1 MQDKSDFSIKTFVL
15 YNPVRSYRSDS
26 GLTYS
31 SVLMKILIVDDHAIL
46 RDGVE
51 MLLRQSDDDT
61 VVVQASSADDAV
73 RLLDDHTDLDAI
85 VLDLKLQ
92 GMDGLDALAVFA
104 TMRPGLPVIVLSSS
118 EDPGAVRSAFAQ
130 GAMGYVPKSASPR
143 TLLSAIRIALNG
155 ERYVPP
161 LVLDDPALQH
171 QDGAAAA
178 RGSMLT
184 QRQIEVLRYLA
195 EGVPNKVIADK
206 LGLSEKTIKA
216 HITAIFKALNVINR
230 TQAAA
235 AGRKAGLI

>member
-1 MQDKSDFSIKTFVL
+1 
-15 YNPVRSYRSDS
+15 
-26 GLTYS
+26 
-31 SVLMKILIVDDHAIL
+31 MKILIVDDHAIL

-51 MLLRQSDDDT
+51 MLLRQEDSNT
-61 VVVQASSADDAV
+61 VVVQAGNADDAV
-73 RLLDDHTDLDAI
+73 RMLDQHTDLDAI
-85 VLDLKLQ
+85 VLDLKLH
-92 GMDGLDALAVFA
+92 GMNGLEALAVFA
-104 TMRPGLPVIVLSSS
+104 RMRPGLPVIVLSSS
-118 EDPGAVRSAFAQ
+118 EDLSAVRNAFAQ
-130 GAMGYVPKSASPR
+130 GAMGYVPKSAGPR

-161 LVLDDPALQH
+161 LLLDEHAAPPPEGATSPPPALR
-171 QDGAAAA
+171 D
-178 RGSMLT
+178 STLT

-206 LGLSEKTIKA
+206 LGLSEKTVKA

>member
-15 YNPVRSYRSDS
+15 YNPVRSCRPDS
-26 GLTYS
+26 GFTYS

-51 MLLRQSDDDT
+51 MLLRQGDDDT

-104 TMRPGLPVIVLSSS
+104 TMRPSPVIVLSSS

-171 QDGAAAA
+171 QD
-178 RGSMLT
+178 
-184 QRQIEVLRYLA
+184 
-195 EGVPNKVIADK
+195 VPLQHAV
-206 LGLSEKTIKA
+206 
-216 HITAIFKALNVINR
+216 R
-230 TQAAA
+230 C
-235 AGRKAGLI
+235 

>member
-1 MQDKSDFSIKTFVL
+1 MPDKHDFSIKTFVL
-15 YNPVRSYRSDS
+15 YNPVHSCRAGPGFSY
-26 GLTYS
+26 LT
-31 SVLMKILIVDDHAIL
+31 VLMKILIVDDHAIL

-51 MLLRQSDDDT
+51 MLLRRGDGDT
-61 VVVQASSADDAV
+61 VVVQANSADDAV
-73 RLLDDHTDLDAI
+73 RLLDEHADLDAI

-92 GMDGLDALAVFA
+92 GMDGLDALSVFA

-161 LVLDDPALQH
+161 LLLDDPAPRPP
-171 QDGAAAA
+171 DGAAAA
-178 RGSMLT
+178 RGSTLT
-184 QRQIEVLRYLA
+184 QRQVEVLRYLA

-206 LGLSEKTIKA
+206 LGLSEKTVKA

-235 AGRKAGLI
+235 AGRKAGLL

>member
-1 MQDKSDFSIKTFVL
+1 
-15 YNPVRSYRSDS
+15 
-26 GLTYS
+26 
-31 SVLMKILIVDDHAIL
+31 
-46 RDGVE
+46 
-51 MLLRQSDDDT
+51 
-61 VVVQASSADDAV
+61 
-73 RLLDDHTDLDAI
+73 
-85 VLDLKLQ
+85 
-92 GMDGLDALAVFA
+92 MDGLDALAVFA

>member
-1 MQDKSDFSIKTFVL
+1 
-15 YNPVRSYRSDS
+15 
-26 GLTYS
+26 
-31 SVLMKILIVDDHAIL
+31 MKILIVDDHAIL

-51 MLLRQSDDDT
+51 MLLRQEDGDT

-73 RLLDDHTDLDAI
+73 RMLDQHTDLDAV

-92 GMDGLDALAVFA
+92 GMDGLAALAVFA
-104 TMRPGLPVIVLSSS
+104 RMRPALPVIVLSSS
-118 EDPGAVRSAFAQ
+118 EDLSAVRSAFAQ

-161 LVLDDPALQH
+161 LLLDEQAARQ
-171 QDGAAAA
+171 QDGAAGPPPVS
-178 RGSMLT
+178 RDPVLT

-195 EGVPNKVIADK
+195 EGVPNKLIADQ
-206 LGLSEKTIKA
+206 LGLSEKTVKA

>member
-15 YNPVRSYRSDS
+15 YNPVRSCRPDS
-26 GLTYS
+26 GFTYS

-51 MLLRQSDDDT
+51 MLLRQGDDDT

-104 TMRPGLPVIVLSSS
+104 TMRPG
-118 EDPGAVRSAFAQ
+118 PGHRAVVVRSRRRAQRVRAQ

-143 TLLSAIRIALNG
+143 TLLSAIRIPSTANATY
-155 ERYVPP
+155 RRSCSTTPRCSIRTVP
-161 LVLDDPALQH
+161 LQH
-171 QDGAAAA
+171 AV
-178 RGSMLT
+178 RC
-184 QRQIEVLRYLA
+184 
-195 EGVPNKVIADK
+195 
-206 LGLSEKTIKA
+206 
-216 HITAIFKALNVINR
+216 
-230 TQAAA
+230 
-235 AGRKAGLI
+235 

>member
-1 MQDKSDFSIKTFVL
+1 
-15 YNPVRSYRSDS
+15 
-26 GLTYS
+26 
-31 SVLMKILIVDDHAIL
+31 MKILIVDDHAIL

-51 MLLRQSDDDT
+51 MLLRQEDGGT
-61 VVVQASSADDAV
+61 VVVQASNADDAM
-73 RLLDDHTDLDAI
+73 LMLDRHTDLDAI

-92 GMDGLDALAVFA
+92 GMDGLEALALFSHK
-104 TMRPGLPVIVLSSS
+104 RPGLPVIVLSSS
-118 EDPGAVRSAFAQ
+118 EDLGAVRHAFAQ
-130 GAMGYVPKSASPR
+130 GAMGYVPKSAGPR

-161 LVLDDPALQH
+161 LLLDEHAAPPTDGTANPPPAWR
-171 QDGAAAA
+171 D
-178 RGSMLT
+178 STLT
-184 QRQIEVLRYLA
+184 QRQIEVLRHLA

-206 LGLSEKTIKA
+206 LGLSEKTVKA

>member
-1 MQDKSDFSIKTFVL
+1 
-15 YNPVRSYRSDS
+15 
-26 GLTYS
+26 
-31 SVLMKILIVDDHAIL
+31 IL

-51 MLLRQSDDDT
+51 MLLRQGDGDT
-61 VVVQASSADDAV
+61 VVVQANSADDAV
-73 RLLDDHTDLDAI
+73 RQLDRHADLDAI
-85 VLDLKLQ
+85 VLDLKLR

-161 LVLDDPALQH
+161 LLLDDPAPQH
-171 QDGAAAA
+171 PDGAAAA
-178 RGSMLT
+178 RGSTLT
-184 QRQIEVLRYLA
+184 LRQIEVLRHLA

-206 LGLSEKTIKA
+206 LGLSEKTVKA
-216 HITAIFKALNVINR
+216 
-230 TQAAA
+230 
-235 AGRKAGLI
+235 